1 MANINEKMVQV
12 GDQMSE
18 LTLLRIDAGFT
29 MLTMA
34 NENENEQQKADGND
48 DANPLPAS
56 YNDGGCPICF
66 EPFYHQPTVVTT
78 CRHTFC
84 VECLDNWHTQNES
97 CPVCRDGQQPTE
109 DDHPIPPFDDDE
121 NEEDDYDISD
131 DDDHWDEATYHPR
144 GQDMMHAFGLV

>member
-34 NENENEQQKADGND
+34 NENENEQQKADDND

-84 VECLDNWHTQNES
+84 VECLDN
-97 CPVCRDGQQPTE
+97 
-109 DDHPIPPFDDDE
+109 
-121 NEEDDYDISD
+121 
-131 DDDHWDEATYHPR
+131 
-144 GQDMMHAFGLV
+144 